1 MSEPIIKFRAYQRPV
16 FEDNETGILVL
27 HWSRQIGKSF
37 TLAAWA
43 VYRLLSRPG
52 RLVTVLSNSK
62 DNGTEF
68 ALKCAEVCRKFE
80 KAKKK
85 VIEEHNWKDLS
96 TSLAYEDMRFEITI
110 KVKVRGEIKIG
121 RIKVLAANPR
131 TARGFS
137 GDLILD
143 EFAFHEDSAA
153 IWDAA
158 EPILSSNPD
167 FLCRIASTGNGT
179 SNMFYRMA
187 TEGLYKVS
195 RVRRSDAWRMG
206 VKIYDAK
213 TRKPI
218 TPEEARAQ
226 ALDKASYDQNYECAF
241 ASETGSLLT
250 NNLINAAVDPDAP
263 IFDFDGENSQG
274 REELAVPSEALTL
287 LDEAERRGHVVYVG
301 GDVAYSHNYAVY
313 SFGDLDGA
321 TLKTLFIA
329 RIHGSRLPQQRRFL
343 KPLLNHSAVER
354 AALDESGLGLGL
366 VQDLEDEDE
375 SPQCYF
381 KIQGINFAQTEPISD
396 RMRHEGRR
404 EKTVRITELM
414 ANDLSEMHDDHRIT
428 YPCDAIMRE
437 DLRKPMKIRNG
448 SRVSIA
454 AESTKT
460 GHADHFW
467 SLALMVRAATHSTT
481 KPAMQATAQMDDL
494 QEPHSRRSLFR

>member
-1 MSEPIIKFRAYQRPV
+1 MEEPVIQFREYQRPV
-16 FEDNETGILVL
+16 FDDNETGILVL

-43 VYRLLSRPG
+43 VDRLLTRPG

-62 DNGTEF
+62 DNGQEF
-68 ALKCAEVCRKFE
+68 ALKCSEVCRKIDE
-80 KAKKK
+80 AKTK
-85 VIEEHNWKDLS
+85 VIEKYGLKDLS
-96 TSLAYEDMRFEITI
+96 TSVEYSDMRFEVAIR
-110 KVKVRGEIKIG
+110 VKGRVG

-167 FLCRIASTGNGT
+167 FLCRVASTGNGT
-179 SNMFYRMA
+179 GNMFYRMA
-187 TEGLYKVS
+187 TEGQFKVS

-206 VKIYDAK
+206 VKIYDSG

-218 TPEEARAQ
+218 TPDEARAQ

-241 ASETGSLLT
+241 ASETGALLT
-250 NNLINAAVDPDAP
+250 NNMINAAADNDAP
-263 IFDFDGENSQG
+263 IFDFDGAAGDG
-274 REELAVPSEALTL
+274 REEVPVPEEALAI
-287 LDEAERRGHVVYVG
+287 LDECGRKGLPVYAG
-301 GDVAYSHNYAVY
+301 GDVACTRDYAVY
-313 SFGDLDGA
+313 PFATSEGSFLRVR
-321 TLKTLFIA
+321 FIA
-329 RIHGSRLPQQRRFL
+329 RIHGARLPQQRRFL
-343 KPLLNHSAVER
+343 KPLLSHEAVER
-354 AALDESGLGLGL
+354 ACLDCSGIGLGL
-366 VQDLEDEDE
+366 VQDLQDDED
-375 SPQCYF
+375 SPLCHW
-381 KIQGINFAQTEPISD
+381 KVEGVNFAASEPISE
-396 RMRHEGRR
+396 RMRREGRPQ
-404 EKTVRITELM
+404 KTARVTELM
-414 ANDLSEMHDDHRIT
+414 ATDLAEMHDDRRIA

-437 DLRKPMKIRNG
+437 DLRKPQKIRSG

-467 SLALMVRAATHSTT
+467 GLALVARAATRGVST
-481 KPAMQATAQMDDL
+481 PAARATAQMDGDGAGRGR
-494 QEPHSRRSLFR
+494 SRRSFL

>member
-1 MSEPIIKFRAYQRPV
+1 MSEPIIRFREYQRPV
-16 FEDNETGILVL
+16 FDDNETGILVL

-43 VYRLLSRPG
+43 VDRLITRPG

-62 DNGTEF
+62 DNGQEF
-68 ALKCAEVCRKFE
+68 ALKAAEVCLKIDE
-80 KAKKK
+80 AKKK
-85 VIEEHNWKDLS
+85 VIQQYNLKDLS
-96 TSLAYEDMRFEITI
+96 ASISYEDMRFEITV
-110 KVKVRGEIKIG
+110 KVKGKTG

-167 FLCRIASTGNGT
+167 FLCRVASTGNGKG
-179 SNMFYRMA
+179 NMFYRMA
-187 TEGLYKVS
+187 TEGQFKVS

-241 ASETGSLLT
+241 ASETGALLT
-250 NNLINAAVDPDAP
+250 NNLINAAVDNDAP
-263 IFDFDGENSQG
+263 IFDFDGSASEG
-274 REELAVPSEALTL
+274 FDEAPIPEEALAI
-287 LDEAERRGHVVYVG
+287 LDDCKKRNLPVFVG
-301 GDVAYSHNYAVY
+301 GDIACTHDFSV
-313 SFGDLDGA
+313 FPFA
-321 TLKTLFIA
+321 TLEGSFLRTVFVA
-329 RIHGSRLPQQRRFL
+329 RIHGTRLPQQRRFL
-343 KPLLNHSAVER
+343 KPLISLPAVER
-354 AALDESGLGLGL
+354 VALDCSGLGLGL
-366 VQDLEDEDE
+366 TQDLQDEDE
-375 SPQCYF
+375 SPLCCY
-381 KIQGINFAQTEPISD
+381 KVEGVNFSSREPISE
-396 RMRHEGRR
+396 RMSLDGR
-404 EKTVRITELM
+404 KTKTARVTELM
-414 ANDLSEMHDDHRIT
+414 ATELVEWHDDHRIS

-437 DLRKPMKIRNG
+437 DLRKPQKIRTGN
-448 SRVSIA
+448 RVSIA

-467 SLALMVRAATHSTT
+467 GIALALRAAIHDTGSAAGSSTASLDHRFNT
-481 KPAMQATAQMDDL
+481 
-494 QEPHSRRSLFR
+494 EHGRSRRSFL

>member
-1 MSEPIIKFRAYQRPV
+1 MNDMGEPIIRFREYQRPV

-43 VYRLLSRPG
+43 VDRLLTRPG

-62 DNGTEF
+62 DNGQEF
-68 ALKCAEVCRKFE
+68 ALKCAEVCRKIDE
-80 KAKKK
+80 AKKK
-85 VIEEHNWKDLS
+85 VIEKYGLKDLS
-96 TSLAYEDMRFEITI
+96 TSLSYEDMRFEITV
-110 KVKVRGEIKIG
+110 KVKGQIG

-167 FLCRIASTGNGT
+167 FLCRVASTGNGT
-179 SNMFYRMA
+179 GNMFYRMA
-187 TEGLYKVS
+187 TEGQFKVS

-241 ASETGSLLT
+241 ASETGALLT
-250 NNLINAAVDPDAP
+250 HELINRAKDPDAEIVDIEGAGAIP
-263 IFDFDGENSQG
+263 DALFAWLDACRAKG
-274 REELAVPSEALTL
+274 VP
-287 LDEAERRGHVVYVG
+287 VYGG
-301 GDVAYSHNYAVY
+301 GDIGLTHDFSVIP
-313 SFGDLDGA
+313 LGA
-321 TLKTLFIA
+321 LVGSSLQIRYVL
-329 RIHGSRLPQQRRFL
+329 RIRGSRIPQQFDVL
-343 KPLLNHSAVER
+343 KPIVEHAAVVR
-354 AALDESGLGLGL
+354 LALDASGLGVGL
-366 VQDLEDEDE
+366 VQDLQDKTEVGW
-375 SPQCYF
+375 
-381 KIQGINFAQTEPISD
+381 KVLGVNFASSEPVQGLTKNVPVKEIMATD
-396 RMRHEGRR
+396 LVAWHED
-404 EKTVRITELM
+404 
-414 ANDLSEMHDDHRIT
+414 ARIT
-428 YPCDAIMRE
+428 YPCDAVMR
-437 DLRKPMKIRNG
+437 DDIRKPQRIRSQSG
-448 SRVSIA
+448 RVSIA

-467 SLALMVRAATHSTT
+467 GLALVIKAIHAGGTGY
-481 KPAMQATAQMDDL
+481 ADDSGADDDDA
-494 QEPHSRRSLFR
+494 HYYRGRH